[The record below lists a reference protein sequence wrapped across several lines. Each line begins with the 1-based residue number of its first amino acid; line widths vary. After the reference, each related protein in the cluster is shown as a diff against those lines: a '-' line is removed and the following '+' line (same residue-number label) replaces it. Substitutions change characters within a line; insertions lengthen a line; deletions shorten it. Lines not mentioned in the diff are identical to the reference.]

1 MLILLFPHMLPHLRR
16 CAPEVLLEYPAK
28 QLIIGESMAF
38 QDHMHRVFR
47 IDQIF
52 VDKRKSVFILI
63 FQKCNPHLF
72 LEKTA
77 EISSLEISNTCNLIQ
92 GNRPFV
98 ILRNI
103 IQHQIQP
110 VQIFFLPAQITL
122 KNFDTE
128 IVTQLEQKFKDQDI
142 ADESRMVE

>member
-1 MLILLFPHMLPHLRR
+1 M
-16 CAPEVLLEYPAK
+16 LLEHPSK

-38 QDHMHRVFR
+38 QGHMHRVFR

-72 LEKTA
+72 LEKME
-77 EISSLEISNTCNLIQ
+77 EISSLEISNTCDLIQ
-92 GNRPFV
+92 RNRPFV

-103 IQHQIQP
+103 IQHQIQS
-110 VQIFFLPAQITL
+110 VQIFFLPA
-122 KNFDTE
+122 
-128 IVTQLEQKFKDQDI
+128 
-142 ADESRMVE
+142 

>member
-1 MLILLFPHMLPHLRR
+1 
-16 CAPEVLLEYPAK
+16 
-28 QLIIGESMAF
+28 MAF
-38 QDHMHRVFR
+38 QDHMHGVFR

-52 VDKRKSVFILI
+52 IDKRKSVFILI

-77 EISSLEISNTCNLIQ
+77 EISSLEISNTCDLIQ
-92 GNRPFV
+92 RNRPFV

-110 VQIFFLPAQITL
+110 VQIFFQPAQITL

>member
-1 MLILLFPHMLPHLRR
+1 M
-16 CAPEVLLEYPAK
+16 LLEHPSK

-38 QDHMHRVFR
+38 QNHMHRVFR

-92 GNRPFV
+92 RNRPFV

-110 VQIFFLPAQITL
+110 VQIFFQPAQITL

-128 IVTQLEQKFKDQDI
+128 IVTRLEQKFKDQDI

>member
-1 MLILLFPHMLPHLRR
+1 
-16 CAPEVLLEYPAK
+16 
-28 QLIIGESMAF
+28 MAF
-38 QDHMHRVFR
+38 QDHMHGVFR

-77 EISSLEISNTCNLIQ
+77 EISILVISNTCNLIQ
-92 GNRPFV
+92 RNRPFV

-103 IQHQIQP
+103 IQHQMIYALSDFLIMIVSWLVKQSLRAFLFQEVQP
-110 VQIFFLPAQITL
+110 
-122 KNFDTE
+122 
-128 IVTQLEQKFKDQDI
+128 
-142 ADESRMVE
+142 

>member
-1 MLILLFPHMLPHLRR
+1 MIMLILLFPHILSHLRR

-28 QLIIGESMAF
+28 QLIIGETMSF
-38 QDHMHRVFR
+38 QDHMYGIFR

-63 FQKCNPHLF
+63 FQKCTPHLF

-77 EISSLEISNTCNLIQ
+77 EISGLEISYTCNLIQ
-92 GNRPFV
+92 GNGIAV

-103 IQHQIQP
+103 IQNKIQP
-110 VQIFFLPAQITL
+110 VQIFFLLT
-122 KNFDTE
+122 
-128 IVTQLEQKFKDQDI
+128 
-142 ADESRMVE
+142 

>member
-1 MLILLFPHMLPHLRR
+1 
-16 CAPEVLLEYPAK
+16 
-28 QLIIGESMAF
+28 MAF
-38 QDHMHRVFR
+38 QDHMHGVFR

-63 FQKCNPHLF
+63 FQKCTPHLF

-92 GNRPFV
+92 RNRPFV

-110 VQIFFLPAQITL
+110 VRSFFSRITL